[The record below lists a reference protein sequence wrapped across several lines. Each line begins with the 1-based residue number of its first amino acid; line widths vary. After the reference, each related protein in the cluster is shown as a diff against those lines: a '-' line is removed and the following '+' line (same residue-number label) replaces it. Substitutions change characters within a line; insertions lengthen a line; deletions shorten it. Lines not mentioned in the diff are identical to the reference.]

1 MQREEKQLEATLH
14 AILNRVNDLKSAI
27 QALITKLETE
37 YETINW
43 PTFLDNYAI
52 LSGHVSFYFFIPIK
66 LCSFEYYSGS
76 IHLPSPGVNEKHTY
90 LIV

>member
-1 MQREEKQLEATLH
+1 MQREEKQQEAILQ
-14 AILNRVNDLKSAI
+14 AILNRVNDLKTAI

-52 LSGHVSFYFFIPIK
+52 LSGHVSN
-66 LCSFEYYSGS
+66 LMLTYSYAIS
-76 IHLPSPGVNEKHTY
+76 KPTCFLSTN
-90 LIV
+90 LICTLTANRAE

>member
-14 AILNRVNDLKSAI
+14 AILNRVNDLKLAI

-52 LSGHVSFYFFIPIK
+52 LSGHVSTTSIKNKILFFHARLIK
-66 LCSFEYYSGS
+66 
-76 IHLPSPGVNEKHTY
+76 
-90 LIV
+90 

>member
-1 MQREEKQLEATLH
+1 MQREEKHLEATLQ
-14 AILNRVNDLKSAI
+14 AIQNRVIDLKTAI

-52 LSGHVSFYFFIPIK
+52 LSGHVSYNKQFTPAISYHK
-66 LCSFEYYSGS
+66 HNLKSLFEKS
-76 IHLPSPGVNEKHTY
+76 KH
-90 LIV
+90 

>member
-1 MQREEKQLEATLH
+1 MGLFIFIMQREEKQLEATLQ
-14 AILNRVNDLKSAI
+14 AILNRVNDLKTAI

-52 LSGHVSFYFFIPIK
+52 LSGHVSFKALALILGLNISVLLYK
-66 LCSFEYYSGS
+66 L
-76 IHLPSPGVNEKHTY
+76 H
-90 LIV
+90 

>member
-1 MQREEKQLEATLH
+1 MQREEKQLEATLQ
-14 AILNRVNDLKSAI
+14 AILNRVVDLKTAI

-52 LSGHVSFYFFIPIK
+52 LSGHVSF
-66 LCSFEYYSGS
+66 
-76 IHLPSPGVNEKHTY
+76 VWY
-90 LIV
+90 LITRHFYLK

>member
-52 LSGHVSFYFFIPIK
+52 LSGHVSICTYIFQKYYLYFSSRLIQFVS
-66 LCSFEYYSGS
+66 LNMYYISC
-76 IHLPSPGVNEKHTY
+76 
-90 LIV
+90 

>member
-52 LSGHVSFYFFIPIK
+52 LSGHVSIIIMYIYLSKISCVFFFKIN
-66 LCSFEYYSGS
+66 S
-76 IHLPSPGVNEKHTY
+76 ICFT
-90 LIV
+90 

>member
-1 MQREEKQLEATLH
+1 MNSQQREEKQLEATIV
-14 AILNRVNDLKSAI
+14 AILSRVNDVKTAI

-52 LSGHVSFYFFIPIK
+52 LSGHVGRNFI
-66 LCSFEYYSGS
+66 
-76 IHLPSPGVNEKHTY
+76 
-90 LIV
+90 

>member
-1 MQREEKQLEATLH
+1 MQREEKQLEATLQ
-14 AILNRVNDLKSAI
+14 AIINRVNDLKIAI

-52 LSGHVSFYFFIPIK
+52 LSGHVSINLFHFNLWYFSYF
-66 LCSFEYYSGS
+66 CNCTEE
-76 IHLPSPGVNEKHTY
+76 N
-90 LIV
+90 

>member
-14 AILNRVNDLKSAI
+14 AILNRVNDLKTAI
-27 QALITKLETE
+27 QALISKLENE

-52 LSGHVSFYFFIPIK
+52 LSGHVSISINKNSALIFSYICTLMPIHKFI
-66 LCSFEYYSGS
+66 SS
-76 IHLPSPGVNEKHTY
+76 
-90 LIV
+90 